1 MCICAIECHSARTLL
16 RALKVFFFFWTDSSP
31 VPKLCDTCYNEYD
44 RSVSGPAMPP
54 ACCWCTDDALLRTY
68 NITLHVAS
76 PGNKWAISL
85 PVVKLITL
93 NCQSWF
99 NNTYLLSVRHLG
111 QDSWFLHQTGLHARA
126 LALFMVESLW
136 YSFIV
141 VPYVVNIFPNTH
153 ASNLDFH
160 TSIKIICLLYIKKI
174 LIR

>member
-1 MCICAIECHSARTLL
+1 MEQTPNVHLCYRMPQCKNFIKSCKGC
-16 RALKVFFFFWTDSSP
+16 FFLTDSTP
-31 VPKLCDTCYNEYD
+31 VPKLCGTCYNEYD
-44 RSVSGPAMPP
+44 GSLSDLAVPH

-126 LALFMVESLW
+126 LALFIVESLW
-136 YSFIV
+136 YSVIV
-141 VPYVVNIFPNTH
+141 VPYVVNIFPNTQM
-153 ASNLDFH
+153 LQTWIF
-160 TSIKIICLLYIKKI
+160 TLQ
-174 LIR
+174 